1 MEKNL
6 IKKFYKTNGYFIYR
20 INKKEIINLRKEF
33 VSIFNLIS
41 KGNIRKKIKNDSD
54 IIKLYKSKKINEM
67 EKILFC
73 ASLFDLSSNFSNDKS
88 YEKYRYLNSFLDRVL
103 NKNYEYFPPFNLIKK
118 DKIIYKL

>member
-33 VSIFNLIS
+33 VGIFNLIS

-67 EKILFC
+67 EKRLF
-73 ASLFDLSSNFSNDKS
+73 
-88 YEKYRYLNSFLDRVL
+88 
-103 NKNYEYFPPFNLIKK
+103 
-118 DKIIYKL
+118 

>member
-1 MEKNL
+1 
-6 IKKFYKTNGYFIYR
+6 
-20 INKKEIINLRKEF
+20 
-33 VSIFNLIS
+33 
-41 KGNIRKKIKNDSD
+41 
-54 IIKLYKSKKINEM
+54 M

>member
-20 INKKEIINLRKEF
+20 INKKEIINLR
-33 VSIFNLIS
+33 
-41 KGNIRKKIKNDSD
+41 
-54 IIKLYKSKKINEM
+54 
-67 EKILFC
+67 
-73 ASLFDLSSNFSNDKS
+73 